1 MKIFLDLLRI
11 PLVLA
16 TCMVVFAA
24 CSDGSGN
31 PLDRRAVA
39 AGALSQGSSGSF
51 VPGGDAQLK
60 ERVSTALAA
69 GHGVDANA
77 IAVTVNRKGEVK
89 LDGVVPADQII
100 RADIIVRKVAGVTE
114 VINALQPEAPH
125 S

>member
-31 PLDRRAVA
+31 ALDRRAVA
-39 AGALSQGSSGSF
+39 AGALNQGSGGSF

-69 GHGVDANA
+69 SPSVDANA

-114 VINALQPEAPH
+114 VINALQPEAPL